1 MLIISLTTNIILLML
16 FLHKWHKNTELV
28 NSIKE
33 LKTKLSTVTNF
44 AERLLKNRSMLSQ
57 KDESND

>member
-1 MLIISLTTNIILLML
+1 ML